1 MKSLYHN
8 LYDIVDINTLR
19 TGGENKDNDYV
30 RIYCWWIREICLFLK
45 SINNMDFYLFF
56 FWTGHHGGGG
66 CDDSVSQSLRRV
78 EKKDDDYVRINC
90 WWIREI
96 CWLIKSTNNIDFYLF
111 FFLKGC
117 HSGHS
122 SMFPSPCMLTLCQY
136 ENQHVRTIHTGL
148 LLVRRDGSPCSDGSL
163 TFSSSQ
169 VGRQM

>member
-1 MKSLYHN
+1 M
-8 LYDIVDINTLR
+8 
-19 TGGENKDNDYV
+19 
-30 RIYCWWIREICLFLK
+30 
-45 SINNMDFYLFF
+45 
-56 FWTGHHGGGG
+56 
-66 CDDSVSQSLRRV
+66 

-148 LLVRRDGSPCSDGSL
+148 LLVRRDGSPCSDGSS

-169 VGRQM
+169 VGRQHQQNSIILETIGNMVIRKFLSFALSKCAKEYYEIFYSRYFSCLCSIKTMRGFWNIRQHYEHLLS